1 MNIFCGGINSV
12 SFRADKTFFF
22 VAFNYFGRDS
32 VKVTR
37 FHAISQHLE
46 SVISHSHECVYEI
59 KWFDLSLV
67 GIRRKALKHAY
78 GRMSF
83 YSSSVYNQKYW
94 VFIYLYSTFFFSISS
109 HLSWLDSSDY
119 DYQTNIDE
127 LEWEECSYSPRA
139 HTVDLERVLQW
150 MQQLEKTQIRLS
162 VFILG
167 RFELLRAQWNRF
179 RRSSLHFEPFFC
191 MKSYILRLCWKVSRP

>member
-1 MNIFCGGINSV
+1 MVWFVFSWNSTQSTQTCLRTDEFLFQFCLQSA
-12 SFRADKTFFF
+12 S
-22 VAFNYFGRDS
+22 
-32 VKVTR
+32 
-37 FHAISQHLE
+37 
-46 SVISHSHECVYEI
+46 
-59 KWFDLSLV
+59 
-67 GIRRKALKHAY
+67 
-78 GRMSF
+78 
-83 YSSSVYNQKYW
+83 KYW
-94 VFIYLYSTFFFSISS
+94 EYIYLYSTFFFSISS

-139 HTVDLERVLQW
+139 HTVDLERMLQW